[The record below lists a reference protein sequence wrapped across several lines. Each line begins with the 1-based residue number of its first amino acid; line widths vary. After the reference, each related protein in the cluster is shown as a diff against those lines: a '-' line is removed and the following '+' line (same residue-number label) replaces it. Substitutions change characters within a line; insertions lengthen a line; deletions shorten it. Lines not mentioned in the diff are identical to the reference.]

1 MTARFQKRIAVF
13 IVCAQLL
20 GGCAVD
26 ALQAPSANQKI
37 SWVGFFE
44 SSLGLLGCPARGPM
58 TVEVVKEVI
67 SGDAQAEGFTM
78 LFSGKLGPNGAVLD
92 GVFHRDKRAA

>member
-1 MTARFQKRIAVF
+1 
-13 IVCAQLL
+13 
-20 GGCAVD
+20 
-26 ALQAPSANQKI
+26 
-37 SWVGFFE
+37 
-44 SSLGLLGCPARGPM
+44 M

-92 GVFHRDKRAA
+92 GVFHRDKRAAAIVTGTFLEKEAAGRWQAASCEGVWSLRRMAG